1 MFRATILFILSLSF
15 IILSACQLDAET
27 SRPVLLAQQTETPT
41 PTLTSPS
48 TATST
53 STPVQT
59 PTPIPTET
67 PAPTN
72 TPLPTETPVS
82 SDRLAMAQQAYA
94 GGDYE
99 TARLEFDALLADPG
113 ASPDEQRLALY
124 WRGRSE
130 LDLEDT
136 ASAIATLQT
145 FLAQYPTDQ
154 FARAAQFNLGRA
166 YEQAGRYEEADAA
179 YLASVVPGDPVNVYV
194 YERVGNVRLLTGAYT
209 DTITAY
215 QNGIDAT
222 EDTNSKARLREGI
235 AQAELL
241 RGDGGAAIAQ
251 YETILS
257 MPQLDNSY
265 RARILRLMGD
275 GYRTLGDIEAARA
288 RYLEAVNR
296 YPEAY
301 DSYLAL
307 VELVVNDNVPVD
319 EFQRGRVN
327 YHAGS
332 YQPAIAAFERYLAQ
346 LPTEPISDTA
356 TLTTTETVSDTTI
369 ADASTAALPRADEA
383 LWLMALSQQALG
395 QYYNAI
401 ATFQRLIDEYPTS
414 THWGEAHFQK
424 GETLLYQGN
433 YGEAQAVWRAFA
445 TQNPAHS
452 LAPESL
458 WRAARLAQSEDQV
471 EEAHT
476 QLHALV
482 DTYPNSERA
491 SEALYWAGQASY
503 KLEDY
508 EGAIEDWKALVENYP
523 DSELVSFAGYWQAKT
538 LLALGRND
546 EARAVLTKTSE
557 EGPLSYYRLRARDLL
572 EGRQPET
579 VPLQLP
585 GEAELMS
592 EKAET
597 ESWLQQWLGLAETEN
612 LAALSAQLQSDPGF
626 ERGNTLLELGLRD
639 QALVEFETVK
649 DRWWNDALA
658 MYQLSVY
665 FWERGLG
672 RLSILTAA
680 RLIALSPAKDPED
693 APLFI
698 QRLYYPIYFPELIF
712 GEAEKYELDPV
723 LLAALIRQESLFELS
738 AHSHAGARG
747 LMQVMPATGEY
758 VAQNIDFSSFD
769 ADQLWLPYVSVK
781 FGAWYLDQQ
790 LGLFNDHQFAAL
802 AAYNAGPANVL
813 EWMKASDDLDI
824 FVESIPFWESRTY
837 IRRIYE
843 NLAAYR
849 RLYGPP
855 LID

>member
-27 SRPVLLAQQTETPT
+27 SRPVLVAQQTGTPLPLTSPPTATSTSAPAETATPVPTETPT
-41 PTLTSPS
+41 PTN
-48 TATST
+48 
-53 STPVQT
+53 
-59 PTPIPTET
+59 TPI
-67 PAPTN
+67 
-72 TPLPTETPVS
+72 PTETPVS
-82 SDRLAMAQQAYA
+82 SDRLAVAQQAYA
-94 GGDYE
+94 SGDYE

-113 ASPDEQRLALY
+113 ASPDEQRLARY

-130 LDLEDT
+130 LDLEDA
-136 ASAIATLQT
+136 ASAIATLQM
-145 FLAQYPTDQ
+145 FLAQYPSDQ
-154 FARAAQFNLGRA
+154 LTRAAQFNLGRA
-166 YEQAGRYEEADAA
+166 YEQAGRYEEAAAA
-179 YLASVVPGDPVNVYV
+179 YLASVVPGDPVSVYV

-222 EDTNSKARLREGI
+222 EDTHFKARLREGI

-241 RGDGGAAIAQ
+241 RGDGGAALAQ
-251 YETILS
+251 YETILG
-257 MPQLDNSY
+257 MPQLDDAY
-265 RARILRLMGD
+265 RAKILRLMGD
-275 GYRTLGDIEAARA
+275 SYRTQGDIEAARA

-332 YQPAIAAFERYLAQ
+332 YQPAVAAFERYLAQ

-356 TLTTTETVSDTTI
+356 ILTSTETASDTTV
-369 ADASTAALPRADEA
+369 ADAATTTLPKADEA
-383 LWLMALSQQALG
+383 LWLMALSQRAMG
-395 QYYNAI
+395 QYHNAI
-401 ATFQRLIDEYPTS
+401 STFQRLIDEYPNS
-414 THWGEAHFQK
+414 SHWGEANFQK

-445 TQNPAHS
+445 AQNPAHP

-458 WRAARLAQSEDQV
+458 WRAARLAQTEDLF
-471 EEAHT
+471 EEART
-476 QLHALV
+476 QLRTLV

-491 SEALYWAGQASY
+491 SEALYWAGQAAY
-503 KLEDY
+503 KLGDY
-508 EGAIEDWKALVENYP
+508 EGAIEDWKALIENYP

-538 LLALGRND
+538 LLTLGRDD

-557 EGPLSYYRLRARDLL
+557 EGRLSYYRLRARDLL
-572 EGRQPET
+572 TGRQPEP

-585 GEAELMS
+585 DEAQLMT
-592 EKAET
+592 ERVET
-597 ESWLQQWLGLAETEN
+597 EDWLRQWLGLAETEN
-612 LAALSAQLQSDPGF
+612 PAALSPQLQGDPAF
-626 ERGNTLLELGLRD
+626 QRGDKLLELGLRD

-649 DRWWNDALA
+649 DQWWNDALA

-672 RLSILTAA
+672 RLSILSAA
-680 RLIALSPAKDPED
+680 RLIFLSPAKNPED

-712 GEAEKYELDPV
+712 GEAEKYDLDPV

-758 VAQNIDFSSFD
+758 VAQHIDFSNFD
-769 ADQLWLPYVSVK
+769 TDQLWLPYVSIK

-802 AAYNAGPANVL
+802 AAYNAGPANVE
-813 EWMKASDDLDI
+813 EWMKVSDDLDI
-824 FVESIPFWESRTY
+824 FVESIPFWESRIY
-837 IRRIYE
+837 IRSIYE